1 MIPRMANAFLRF
13 AMKMHV
19 GMYRLTKGRIG
30 GTIQGLK
37 LVLLSTTGKKSGQV
51 RTVPLGSFE
60 DAGDRFIVASNA
72 GAPTHPAWFN
82 NLVANPDVTV
92 QLLDRVYKA
101 RAVVTSGE
109 ERARLWQQVIT
120 QAPGY
125 NSYTKK
131 TTREIPIV
139 RLKEV

>member
-1 MIPRMANAFLRF
+1 MNPIARFMIG
-13 AMKMHV
+13 MHMR
-19 GMYRLTKGRIG
+19 MYRATGGAFGGR
-30 GTIQGLK
+30 IQGLD
-37 LVLLSTTGKKSGQV
+37 LVLLSTTGKKSGKT

-60 DAGDRFIVASNA
+60 DAGDRFIVASNN
-72 GAPTHPAWFN
+72 GADTQPAWFN

-92 QLLDRVYKA
+92 QLKKRVYRA

-125 NSYTKK
+125 GKYTEK
-131 TTREIPIV
+131 TSREIPIV